1 MCRPKANSYLGDG
14 ACMGY
19 EAFMNIG
26 GGSLPKV
33 FVYDKD
39 QGFIISE
46 VLLFCGHELEGP
58 EY

>member
-1 MCRPKANSYLGDG
+1 
-14 ACMGY
+14 MGY